1 MESPNSSGSPAWS
14 ASSKRTIIIIL
25 FIGALLL
32 LYRVRLLL
40 LPLSLAIILAYLIE
54 PVVKLITRRASIP
67 RTVAILIIYLIL
79 LIALISLPV
88 TAVTPIITQG
98 SLFIS
103 NIPTY
108 LEQLGV
114 FFSEPIVLIEGYEI
128 PIDQLP
134 LDQVFTSLSANLVD
148 IVQTLGGQT
157 LSIFGSVATATLST
171 VGWIIL
177 ILIVSFY
184 MVKDHNRFF
193 DAVLD
198 MVPATYHSD
207 VRHLSGQISLTWN
220 AFLRGQLV
228 LVLVVGLA
236 VFILMTA
243 LGVPN
248 ARTLAIIAGFME
260 LIPTF
265 GPIFAAIPAVLI
277 AIFQSDASWLGSL
290 MTPLWF
296 GLLILGV
303 YALVYQVE
311 NYYLVPR
318 IIGYHLKLH
327 PLVVLLGVVAGA
339 SIAGI
344 IGILLAAPLMAT
356 VRLILRYIYCKLV
369 DTPPFPE
376 EHPVLQPADPAVRP
390 NDGEPEEEEAA
401 QEKQIEPEDSQ
412 GNQSV
417 GLEKP

>member
-1 MESPNSSGSPAWS
+1 MESPNSSDSPAWS

-25 FIGALLL
+25 FIGAMLL
-32 LYRVRLLL
+32 LYRVRLLV
-40 LPLSLAIILAYLIE
+40 LPLGIAIILAYLIE
-54 PVVKLITRRASIP
+54 PAVKLITRRTFIP
-67 RTVAILIIYLIL
+67 RTVAILLIYITL
-79 LIALISLPV
+79 LVILISLPV
-88 TAVTPIITQG
+88 TAITPIITQG

-103 NIPTY
+103 NIPDY
-108 LEQLGV
+108 LVQVGLY
-114 FFSEPIVLIEGYEI
+114 FSEPIVLVEGYEI
-128 PIDQLP
+128 PVDQLP

-157 LSIFGSVATATLST
+157 LSIFGSVASATIST
-171 VGWIIL
+171 VGWIVL
-177 ILIVSFY
+177 TLIVSFY

-193 DAVLD
+193 DAVMNL
-198 MVPATYHSD
+198 VPITYHED
-207 VRHLSGQISLTWN
+207 VLQLSGKISLTWN

-228 LVLVVGLA
+228 LCLVVGIT
-236 VFILMTA
+236 VFVLLSL
-243 LGVPN
+243 LGMPN
-248 ARTLAIIAGFME
+248 AGSLAIIAGFME

-277 AIFQSDASWLGSL
+277 AIFQNDASWLGSL

-303 YALVYQVE
+303 YVLIYQIE

-356 VRLILRYIYCKLV
+356 VRLLLQYIYSKLV

-376 EHPVLQPADPAVRP
+376 ETPAVESGP
-390 NDGEPEEEEAA
+390 TAVTP
-401 QEKQIEPEDSQ
+401 PEDSPPHP
-412 GNQSV
+412 GPEIANEPIENKENQTI
-417 GLEKP
+417 GLKKS